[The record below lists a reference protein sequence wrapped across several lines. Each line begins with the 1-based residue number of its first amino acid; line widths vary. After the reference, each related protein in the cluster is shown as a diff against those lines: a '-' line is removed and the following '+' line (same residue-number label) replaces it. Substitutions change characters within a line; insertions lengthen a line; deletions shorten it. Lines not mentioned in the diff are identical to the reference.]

1 MEENLHSSE
10 TNKNNKNKK
19 HDAKTVLQQCLE
31 PLKCPED
38 GECFLPSLQRFLATY
53 SKYHSLKPHLRS
65 KVIPL
70 E

>member
-38 GECFLPSLQRFLATY
+38 GECFLPSLQGNAEIF
-53 SKYHSLKPHLRS
+53 SNILKIS
-65 KVIPL
+65 
-70 E
+70 